1 MKAAKLEKWMLLE
14 QSGELSPARIRRLNR
29 VLASSQE
36 ARELR
41 DTLNLLK
48 NSVVIPDIEL
58 PPWTVRRIAARL
70 YREPAPQISSFRI
83 LRPAAALAAGLML
96 AAGIFNFHG
105 EQNSSA
111 SSTVLAA
118 VAGVDVWND
127 PLEEDLGRLE
137 NLIVA
142 ISGDPLDIMEM

>member
-1 MKAAKLEKWMLLE
+1 MKTAKLEKWILLE
-14 QSGELSPARIRRLNR
+14 QSGELSSSRLRRLNR
-29 VLASSQE
+29 ILASSRE
-36 ARELR
+36 ARELKN
-41 DTLNLLK
+41 TLSLLK
-48 NSVVIPDIEL
+48 DSVVTPDIEL
-58 PPWTVRRIAARL
+58 PLWTVRRITARL
-70 YREPAPQISSFRI
+70 YREPARDFSS
-83 LRPAAALAAGLML
+83 LRLFKPVAVLAAALVL

-111 SSTVLAA
+111 SSTVLAE